1 MIGAMLIIFLVIPET
16 PWWLVGKG
24 RLEKAAKVLTRYNGH
39 IKGYNAQDQIN
50 VMAATIAEEKRTAEN
65 NSEAGPMAVFQGRN
79 KIRFLIASWP
89 KVY

>member
-39 IKGYNAQDQIN
+39 IKGYNAEDQIS

-89 KVY
+89 KVH